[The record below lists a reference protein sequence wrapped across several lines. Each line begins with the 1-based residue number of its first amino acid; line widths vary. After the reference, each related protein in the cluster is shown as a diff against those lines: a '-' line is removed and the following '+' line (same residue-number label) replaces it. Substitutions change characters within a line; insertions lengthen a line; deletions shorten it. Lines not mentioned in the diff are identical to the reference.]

1 MGNHCSMMARRA
13 EACPGAIVSV
23 HFLELVNSLLN
34 SNEST
39 ITILLVI
46 NALEFPGFGGQR
58 AYIQAWTEFLL
69 STMTTS

>member
-1 MGNHCSMMARRA
+1 MVQVVEKSPRA
-13 EACPGAIVSV
+13 IAFV

-34 SNEST
+34 SCEAT
-39 ITILLVI
+39 IAMLLVI

-58 AYIQAWTEFLL
+58 AYIRAWTEFLL

>member
-1 MGNHCSMMARRA
+1 MVGSGEECLRA
-13 EACPGAIVSV
+13 IASV

-34 SNEST
+34 SREAT
-39 ITILLVI
+39 IATPPVI